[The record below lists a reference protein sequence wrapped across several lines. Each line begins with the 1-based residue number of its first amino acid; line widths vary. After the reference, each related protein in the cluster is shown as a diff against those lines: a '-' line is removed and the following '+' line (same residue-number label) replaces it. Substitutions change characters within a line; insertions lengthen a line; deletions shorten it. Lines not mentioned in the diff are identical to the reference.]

1 MPAVPS
7 SPIATLSRHLESV
20 GEVAVTAR
28 PGLLE
33 VLDSVPDPR
42 KKRGVRHRFGA
53 ILFVSICAVVSGA
66 KSFAAIAE
74 WAAGTAN
81 DTVCGMRIGAP
92 NASTIRRALSAFT
105 GDGFDTAIGGWLAGP
120 LAAVRAATPGRRRG
134 ALSLSMAK
142 RCGAHVRETVG
153 HGCRWRVWTTTPGWS

>member
-28 PGLLE
+28 LGLLE

-42 KKRGVRHRFGA
+42 KKRGVRHQFGA

-66 KSFAAIAE
+66 RSFAAIAE
-74 WAAGTAN
+74 WAADTDN
-81 DTVCGMRIGAP
+81 DTVGGRRTGAP
-92 NASTIRRALSAFT
+92 NASTS
-105 GDGFDTAIGGWLAGP
+105 
-120 LAAVRAATPGRRRG
+120 RRG
-134 ALSLSMAK
+134 LSTIT
-142 RCGAHVRETVG
+142 RDCFRT
-153 HGCRWRVWTTTPGWS
+153 